1 MKKRILCFLAVFCIT
16 FCPNFALAADQTTK
30 ADSDI
35 ELMYEQ
41 VMNMSARLNISN
53 LGLATC
59 SGTVS
64 VRPGYNVKLTI
75 ELLKMENYSWTSI
88 KSWVHNGSGVV
99 GVNESET
106 YWVDHGTY
114 MTKITAYVTDSS
126 GKYIESPTATS
137 VIREY

>member
-1 MKKRILCFLAVFCIT
+1 MKKKLLCFLSIFCIV
-16 FCPNFALAADQTTK
+16 FSSNIVLAADVTTK
-30 ADSDI
+30 EDGDI

-64 VRPGYNVKLTI
+64 VRPGYNVKVTI
-75 ELLKMENYSWTSI
+75 DLLKLENYSWTSI
-88 KSWVHNGSGVV
+88 KSWVHNGSGVI

-114 MTKITAYVTDSS
+114 MTEVTAYVTDSS
-126 GKYIESPTATS
+126 GKYIESPSVTS